1 MWVRSLAQ
9 EDPLEEDMATHSSIL
24 AWRTPRTVEPDGLQ
38 SVGSQSLTRQKRLS
52 SHTMGSQ
59 LLLKNGM
66 NTQRKV
72 LGNLAFGG
80 C

>member
-1 MWVRSLAQ
+1 MT
-9 EDPLEEDMATHSSIL
+9 THSTIL
-24 AWRTPRTVEPDGLQ
+24 AWRTPRTVEPGGLQ
-38 SVGSQSLTRQKRLS
+38 SAGSQSRTRRKRLNRL
-52 SHTMGSQ
+52 TIGSQ

-72 LGNLAFGG
+72 LVNLAFGG

>member
-1 MWVRSLAQ
+1 
-9 EDPLEEDMATHSSIL
+9 MATHSTIL
-24 AWRTPRTVEPDGLQ
+24 AWRTPRTVEPGGLQ
-38 SVGSQSLTRQKRLS
+38 SVGSQSRTRRKRLNRL
-52 SHTMGSQ
+52 TIGSQ

-72 LGNLAFGG
+72 LVNLAFGG

>member
-1 MWVRSLAQ
+1 
-9 EDPLEEDMATHSSIL
+9 MATHSTIL
-24 AWRTPRTVEPDGLQ
+24 AWRTPRTVEPGGLQ
-38 SVGSQSLTRQKRLS
+38 SAGSQSRTRRKRLNRL
-52 SHTMGSQ
+52 TIGSQ

-72 LGNLAFGG
+72 LVNLAFGG